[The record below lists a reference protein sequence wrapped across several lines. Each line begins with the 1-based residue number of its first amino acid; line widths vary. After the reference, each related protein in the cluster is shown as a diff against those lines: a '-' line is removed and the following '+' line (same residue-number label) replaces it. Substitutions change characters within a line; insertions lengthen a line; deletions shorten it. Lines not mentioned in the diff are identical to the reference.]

1 MNLVGRLVLKGAALL
16 VLLIAFPVEAVP
28 SSRNGADEGAALIL
42 DKGSLI
48 RHEMVAIGRDV
59 HVNGDALSHVAAL
72 DGSIIVRGKVEGDI
86 IVLGGDAEL
95 LPGARVKGNAF
106 VLGGSL
112 KVAEDAAILGR
123 SVSYPTVSEA
133 WLTLLEGPS
142 LGLDPLSPVVLATK
156 VGLLAAW
163 LLLAMILLLTA
174 GRELVNTSESI
185 LKEPLRNFA
194 TGLTAVLLIFLVAL
208 AMGAFLQTIVGF
220 PIVSLLIMFAFL
232 LKFWGLSAV
241 FYSVGSLVMR
251 LRKRRVLPLTTLS
264 IGVILVGGC
273 KFIPLVG
280 LWAWW
285 IASFIGIGAAL
296 STKFGR
302 SKPWLQ
308 GDSMVELDD
317 LRKALSS

>member
-1 MNLVGRLVLKGAALL
+1 MTLTRRLVIVTALL
-16 VLLIAFPVEAVP
+16 ILLIASPTNASP
-28 SSRNGADEGAALIL
+28 SPDLSSRDTAALRL
-42 DKGSLI
+42 EKGSLI

-59 HVNGDALSHVAAL
+59 HVEGDALSHVAAL
-72 DGSIIVRGKVEGDI
+72 DGSIFIRGKVEGDI
-86 IVLGGDAEL
+86 IVLGGNAEL
-95 LPGARVKGNAF
+95 FPGSRVKGNAF

-142 LGLDPLSPVVLATK
+142 LGLDPFSPMVLATK

-163 LLLAMILLLTA
+163 LLLAMFLLLTA
-174 GRELVNTSESI
+174 GRELVTTSESI
-185 LKEPLRNFA
+185 LEEPLRNFM

-220 PIVSLLIMFAFL
+220 PIVTLLVLFAFL

-241 FYSVGSLVMR
+241 FYTAGSLIMR

-264 IGVILVGGC
+264 VGVILVGAC

-280 LWAWW
+280 LWIWW
-285 IASFIGIGAAL
+285 LASFIGIGAAL

-302 SKPWLQ
+302 SRPWIQ
-308 GDSMVELDD
+308 SDSMVELDD